1 MSNDKSVLSKDSA
14 FLVENSLMAF
24 GAGMTLQNRTDVKNA
39 FHFASLVAGRL
50 HDPEQESEHWYSQFL
65 RVMQDC
71 GWVTTRRNYEREAS
85 SATHVSVGAVA
96 LRLLSAAGTAA
107 LGVFAGKAF
116 GLLAKA
122 ALEKLGVNPGLK
134 DVFLH
139 KRKGKGNGMVGL
151 GACLETA
158 EGEVVLVMG
167 CVAAKA
173 PASENDLL
181 GIEWTITSS
190 EFYTGTAVL
199 SFNQDLYARVRRT
212 VEDKLQDRSASNVL
226 EYQV

>member
-1 MSNDKSVLSKDSA
+1 MSNDKSVVSKDSA

-39 FHFASLVAGRL
+39 FHFASLVAGRR
-50 HDPEQESEHWYSQFL
+50 HDPDQESEHWYGQFL

-71 GWVTTRRNYEREAS
+71 GWVTTRRNYEREVS
-85 SATHVSVGAVA
+85 SATNVSVGAVA
-96 LRLLSAAGTAA
+96 LRLLGAAGTAA

-139 KRKGKGNGMVGL
+139 TRKGKANGMVGL
-151 GACLETA
+151 GACMETA

-173 PASENDLL
+173 PGSENDLL
-181 GIEWTITSS
+181 GIEWSITSS

-199 SFNQDLYARVRRT
+199 SFNQDLYARVRGT
-212 VEDKLQDRSASNVL
+212 VENKLQDRSASNVL

>member
-24 GAGMTLQNRTDVKNA
+24 GAGMALQNRTDVKNA

-50 HDPEQESEHWYSQFL
+50 HDPEQHSEHWYGQFL
-65 RVMQDC
+65 KVMQDC
-71 GWVTTRRNYEREAS
+71 GWVTMRRNYAREAS
-85 SATHVSVGAVA
+85 SATNVSVGAVA
-96 LRLLSAAGTAA
+96 LRLLGAAGTAA
-107 LGVFAGKAF
+107 LGVSAGKAF

-122 ALEKLGVNPGLK
+122 ALEKLGASPDLK
-134 DVFLH
+134 NVFLH
-139 KRKGKGNGMVGL
+139 KRKGKANGMVGL
-151 GACLETA
+151 GACIETA
-158 EGEVVLVMG
+158 EGEVLLVMG

-173 PASENDLL
+173 PESENDLL

-199 SFNQDLYARVRRT
+199 SFNQNLYARVRDT
-212 VEDKLQDRSASNVL
+212 VENKLQDRTASNVL
-226 EYQV
+226 EYQI